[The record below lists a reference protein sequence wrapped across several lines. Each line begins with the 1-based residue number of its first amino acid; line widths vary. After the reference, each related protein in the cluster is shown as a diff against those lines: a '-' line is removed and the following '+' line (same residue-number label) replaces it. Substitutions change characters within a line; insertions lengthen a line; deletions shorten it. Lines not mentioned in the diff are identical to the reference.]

1 MGIVL
6 FGDLHLEDSKSFS
19 TILPNGIN
27 SRLVDQM
34 QVVGRIANQLRS
46 TDTVIFLGDLI
57 NSYGESL
64 KKIIYSA
71 AFYTLKT
78 WASKC
83 KQLYVLVG
91 NHDIY
96 RNATIVHAF
105 DEIDKV
111 KVIDGWETIEIED
124 YMVDLVSWNSS
135 LPGIKGDI
143 FCGHVMPIG
152 AWLGKLYVKQAEEG
166 VPIDWFKGYKYVFC
180 GHCHEPQDLVVPRS
194 ETTIHC
200 PGSILQLNLSS
211 SPAPRYIWRLE
222 NDKWTK
228 TEIPSPKI
236 YTTVLNTQEEVDRFF
251 SAKADGY
258 HKILAT
264 DNSLQFP
271 TLDYT
276 LTVEFVAKSEAG
288 GEIEEIKEKEMDL
301 LEIINEFIEGSK
313 TSIDKKVAKELIAKL
328 Y

>member
-1 MGIVL
+1 MAIVT
-6 FGDLHLEDSKSFS
+6 FGDLHLEESKSFS

-27 SRLVDQM
+27 SRLVEQM
-34 QVVGRIANQLRS
+34 KVVGRIADQLRP
-46 TDTVIFLGDLI
+46 TDTVVFLGDLI

-83 KQLYVLVG
+83 EQLYVLVG

-105 DEIDKV
+105 DEIDNV
-111 KVIDGWETIEIED
+111 KVIEGWETVEID
-124 YMVDLVSWNSS
+124 NYIVDLVSWNSS
-135 LPGIKGDI
+135 LPGTKGDI

-166 VPIDWFKGYKYVFC
+166 VPIEWFDGYKYVFC
-180 GHCHEPQDLVVPRS
+180 GHVHEPQDLVVPRS
-194 ETTIHC
+194 ETIVHC
-200 PGSILQLNLSS
+200 PGSIIQLNLSS
-211 SPAPRYIWRLE
+211 SPAPRYLWRLE
-222 NDKWTK
+222 HGKISK
-228 TEIPSPKI
+228 IEIPSPKI
-236 YTTVLNTQEEVDRFF
+236 YTTVLNTQAEVDKFF
-251 SAKADGY
+251 SAKVDGY

-264 DNSLQFP
+264 DNTLQFP
-271 TLDYT
+271 TLDHT
-276 LTVEFVAKSEAG
+276 LTVEFVAKPEAG
-288 GEIEEIKEKEMDL
+288 EQIEEIKEMNL
-301 LEIINEFIEGSK
+301 LEIIHEFIDGSK
-313 TSIDKKVAKELIAKL
+313 TSIDKAMAKELITKL